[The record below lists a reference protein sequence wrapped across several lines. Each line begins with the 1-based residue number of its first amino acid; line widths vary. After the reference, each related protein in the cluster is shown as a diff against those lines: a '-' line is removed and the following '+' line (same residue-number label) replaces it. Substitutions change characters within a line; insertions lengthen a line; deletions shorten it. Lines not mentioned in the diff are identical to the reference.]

1 MTEKEVTTDAPIQ
14 MVDLIGQYETIR
26 GEIDEAIRGVV
37 ESGYFIR
44 GPQVGEFECKLAE
57 YLDTRFVLGVG
68 NGTDAIQIALMALG
82 VGPGDEVVT
91 PSFTFVAT
99 AEAAAVVGA
108 RPVFADI
115 DSRTFNLD
123 VASVES
129 VLTPRT
135 KVIVPVH
142 LFGQAANMEPLM
154 ELAEDRGIAVLED
167 AAQAVGAQRGD
178 RTVGGIGSMGT
189 LSFFPS
195 KNLGAFGDGGAV
207 MTNDEDLY
215 AKARMIANHGG
226 RKKYFNEIVG
236 LNSRLDTLQ
245 AAILGVKL
253 RYLDRFT
260 EARIA
265 AADRYDELLSG
276 TAGITTPFRDPSGTH
291 VFHQYTIRVETREDV
306 SRDGLAGH
314 LRSLGIPC
322 AVYYPKGLHELPAY
336 VGEARASSLVETER
350 ASGEVLSLPMHT
362 ELSQSQ
368 QQRIAAEI
376 GRYMSG

>member
-1 MTEKEVTTDAPIQ
+1 MTEKEAAKDAPIQ

-115 DSRTFNLD
+115 DPRTFNID

-154 ELAEDRGIAVLED
+154 ELADDRGVAVLED
-167 AAQAVGAQRGD
+167 AAQAVGTQRGD

-226 RKKYFNEIVG
+226 RKKYFNEVVG

-276 TAGITTPFRDPSGTH
+276 TAGITTPFRDPAGTH
-291 VFHQYTIRVETREDV
+291 VFHQYTIRVETRESL
-306 SRDGLAGH
+306 SRDGLADH

-350 ASGEVLSLPMHT
+350 ASREVLSLPMHT
-362 ELSQSQ
+362 ELSESQ
-368 QQRIAAEI
+368 QQRIAEEI
-376 GRYMSG
+376 RRYMSG